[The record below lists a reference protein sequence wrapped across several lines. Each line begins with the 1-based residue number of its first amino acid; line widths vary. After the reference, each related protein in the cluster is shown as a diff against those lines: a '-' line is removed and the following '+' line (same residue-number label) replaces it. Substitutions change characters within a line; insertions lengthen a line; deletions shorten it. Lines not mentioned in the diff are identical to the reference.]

1 MEVRLMKKLLLL
13 VLFFMLAMVM
23 SAPVAQAQG
32 GNRGPDQ
39 TVVRDPEMEKDSM
52 HNLEVARQYF
62 KLKKAYLASLKRCEE
77 IIAGNPTFSKI
88 DEVLYIAGVS
98 SLRLAEGKGKQKQ
111 LPADTTSEKL
121 RDDARE
127 YLSQLFYNYPDS
139 QFRKEAEKELRSLG
153 GPKPKDALQPSG
165 N

>member
-1 MEVRLMKKLLLL
+1 MKKLLLL
-13 VLFFMLAMVM
+13 ISFFMLALTL
-23 SAPVAQAQG
+23 SAPEARAQG
-32 GNRGPDQ
+32 GNRGPEQ
-39 TVVRDPEMEKDSM
+39 TAVRDPEMEKDSM

-77 IIAGNPTFSKI
+77 IIAGNPTFSRI

-111 LPADTTSEKL
+111 LPAEITAEKL

-127 YLSQLFYNYPDS
+127 YLSQVFYNYPDS
-139 QFRKEAEKELRSLG
+139 QFRKDAEKELRALG
-153 GPKPKDALQPSG
+153 GPKPKESLQPSG

>member
-1 MEVRLMKKLLLL
+1 MKRVLLLGAFL
-13 VLFFMLAMVM
+13 VVALGL
-23 SAPVAQAQG
+23 SAPAALAQG
-32 GNRGPDQ
+32 SASRGPDQ
-39 TVVRDPEMEKDSM
+39 TTIRDPEMEKDSM

-98 SLRLAEGKGKQKQ
+98 SLRLSEGKGKQKQ
-111 LPADTTSEKL
+111 LPTDTTSQKL

-127 YLSQLFYNYPDS
+127 YLSQVYYNYPDS
-139 QFRKEAEKELRSLG
+139 PFRKEAERELRALG

>member
-1 MEVRLMKKLLLL
+1 MKRLLLIVPIFVVAL
-13 VLFFMLAMVM
+13 VL
-23 SAPVAQAQG
+23 SAPEAFAQG
-32 GNRGPDQ
+32 SANRGPDQ
-39 TVVRDPEMEKDSM
+39 AAVRDPEMEKDSM

-98 SLRLAEGKGKQKQ
+98 SLRLSEGKGKQKQ
-111 LPADTTSEKL
+111 LPTDTTSQKL

-127 YLSQLFYNYPDS
+127 YLSQIFYNYPDS
-139 QFRKEAEKELRSLG
+139 AFRKEAEKELRALG
-153 GPKPKDALQPSG
+153 GPKPKEALQPSG

>member
-1 MEVRLMKKLLLL
+1 MKKIVLLIS
-13 VLFFMLAMVM
+13 FFMVALALSV
-23 SAPVAQAQG
+23 PVAQAQG
-32 GNRGPDQ
+32 TNRGPDQ
-39 TVVRDPEMEKDSM
+39 TAVRDPEMEKDSM

-77 IIAGNPTFSKI
+77 IIAGNPTFSKL

-121 RDDARE
+121 RGDARE
-127 YLSQLFYNYPDS
+127 YLSQVFYNYPDS

>member
-1 MEVRLMKKLLLL
+1 MKKFLLLITFFVAALL
-13 VLFFMLAMVM
+13 V
-23 SAPVAQAQG
+23 SAPQVRAQG
-32 GNRGPDQ
+32 SASRGPEQ
-39 TVVRDPEMEKDSM
+39 STVRDPEMEKDSM

-88 DEVLYIAGVS
+88 DEVYYIAGIS
-98 SLRLAEGKGKQKQ
+98 SLRLSEGKGKQKQ
-111 LPADTTSEKL
+111 LPTDTTSDKL

-127 YLSQLFYNYPDS
+127 YLSQVYYNFPDS
-139 QFRKEAEKELRSLG
+139 PFRKDAEKELKALG
-153 GPKPKDALQPSG
+153 GPKAKDALQPSG

>member
-1 MEVRLMKKLLLL
+1 MKRIVLLST
-13 VLFFMLAMVM
+13 FFVVALIVC
-23 SAPVAQAQG
+23 APAARAQG
-32 GNRGPDQ
+32 SASRGPDQ

-77 IIAGNPTFSKI
+77 IIAANPTFSKI
-88 DEVLYIAGVS
+88 DEVYYIAGMS
-98 SLRLAEGKGKQKQ
+98 SARLAAGKGKQKQ
-111 LPADTTSEKL
+111 LPTDITSDKL

-127 YLSQLFYNYPDS
+127 YLSQIFYNYPDS
-139 QFRKEAEKELRSLG
+139 SYRKDAEKELRALG
-153 GPKPKDALQPSG
+153 GPKPKDALQPAM